1 MDKINLTRRT
11 SMIGFDI
18 GGTKCAVSIG
28 IEKNGCLE
36 IKDKRI
42 MPTDLSVSPYEM
54 LDRMCAAAEEL
65 ESAENFDVIGISCG
79 GPLDSRRGII
89 LSPPNLPGWDEIRVV
104 EYLEKRFGCRAYL
117 QNDANACAVAEWKYG
132 AGKGLNNVVFLTFGT
147 GLGAGLIL
155 NGKLYSGATD
165 TAGEVGHIRLGEYGP
180 VGFGKSGSFEGFCSG
195 GGIANLGRIYAQ
207 EAFQSGKCVSY
218 CKNAEYMPKINAKE
232 IAELAQVGDADAKR
246 VFDECGKKLGIGLS
260 IIIDILN
267 PDAIILGSIYLRCE
281 NLLKD
286 AELSVIEREALLQPR
301 TACKI
306 VSAGLGE
313 KLGDYA
319 ALSIAAMNL

>member
-1 MDKINLTRRT
+1 
-11 SMIGFDI
+11 MIGFDI

-165 TAGEVGHIRLGEYGP
+165 TGRVRKIRLIR
-180 VGFGKSGSFEGFCSG
+180 
-195 GGIANLGRIYAQ
+195 GILLGRRHCQFRQDLRPRGVPI
-207 EAFQSGKCVSY
+207 GKMRFVLQKCGVFAENQRKGNSRTRTGRRCR
-218 CKNAEYMPKINAKE
+218 CKES
-232 IAELAQVGDADAKR
+232 L
-246 VFDECGKKLGIGLS
+246 
-260 IIIDILN
+260 
-267 PDAIILGSIYLRCE
+267 
-281 NLLKD
+281 
-286 AELSVIEREALLQPR
+286 
-301 TACKI
+301 
-306 VSAGLGE
+306 
-313 KLGDYA
+313 
-319 ALSIAAMNL
+319 